1 MTPLVKL
8 LRVLTLLCL
17 IAGTP
22 VRADDPPPLPFVEGS
37 WTVVLLP
44 DTQRYSQD
52 YPETFCN
59 QTRWIVDNRERRN
72 IAFVR
77 HEGDIVIRATIPKW
91 ENARE
96 AISVMDGNVPYVLA
110 VGNHDYTGVMK
121 RVTLMSD
128 YFPVKKFRRRASY
141 GGTFEGNRIE
151 NSYHLFSAGGRDW
164 VVIALETAPRDTAV
178 RWANRV
184 LKRYPKRKAIIVTHA
199 YLYHDDTC
207 YDYRTRPD
215 QWWAPHAGGVH
226 RDGANDGEELW
237 EKLVAP
243 NRNMAFV
250 FCGHVLGDGA
260 GRLTSTGKKGNLVH
274 QMLLN
279 CQSFP
284 GGGSG
289 YLRLLEFLP
298 DGKTIQFKTYSTSL
312 DKYMTDDDHQYT
324 LPTPW
329 SSKP

>member
-1 MTPLVKL
+1 
-8 LRVLTLLCL
+8 
-17 IAGTP
+17 
-22 VRADDPPPLPFVEGS
+22 
-37 WTVVLLP
+37 
-44 DTQRYSQD
+44 
-52 YPETFCN
+52 
-59 QTRWIVDNRERRN
+59 
-72 IAFVR
+72 
-77 HEGDIVIRATIPKW
+77 
-91 ENARE
+91 
-96 AISVMDGNVPYVLA
+96 

-260 GRLTSTGKKGNLVH
+260 GRLTSTGKMGNLVH
-274 QMLLN
+274 QILLN